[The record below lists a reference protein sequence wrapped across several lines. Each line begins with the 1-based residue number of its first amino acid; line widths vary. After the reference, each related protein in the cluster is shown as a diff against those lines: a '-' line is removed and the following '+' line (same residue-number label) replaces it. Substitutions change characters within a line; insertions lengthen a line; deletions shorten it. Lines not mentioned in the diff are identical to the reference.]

1 MENKDK
7 NYLLL
12 IGLHVLLGILIF
24 LFMPFSKLYA
34 LAILAIGLYITFKSQ
49 NKHHEVLY
57 ICGYLVGSEVFLR
70 MTQGNPI
77 YEYSKYG
84 VMAFVFLGMYFKGFS
99 RNAVPYW
106 LFLLLLVP
114 GIILGTYNLNYDTDL
129 ARIISFNISGP
140 LCLGVVSLYTFNRP
154 ITIEGV
160 QNIMLSIGLPVV
172 SCTTYLFLYT
182 PSIRD
187 VITGTSSN
195 FEASGGFGPN
205 QVSTILGLGAFVFF
219 SRVFF
224 ASKNKL
230 NLFVNLGLAIFMSY
244 RGLVTFSRGGVIT
257 CAIMLIILVLVTYFK
272 VGAKSRGKLNMLLVL
287 FSLAIFAVWSYSS
300 LETGGLIEKRYA
312 NQDAAGRVKK
322 SKFTGREKIS
332 ESEVAFFL
340 SSPIVGIGV
349 GKGLENREN
358 ETGLTVLSHNEITR
372 VMAEHGS
379 LGILALII
387 LFGTPFFLYLD
398 NKDHIYIA
406 CFVCFWLLTINHAA
420 MRTAAPA
427 FVYALSILKVV
438 NYEKPTVRRQ

>member
-1 MENKDK
+1 M
-7 NYLLL
+7 
-12 IGLHVLLGILIF
+12 IVVG
-24 LFMPFSKLYA
+24 A
-34 LAILAIGLYITFKSQ
+34 YITFQ
-49 NKHHEVLY
+49 NQNRNHEVLY
-57 ICGYLVGSEVFLR
+57 VCGYLVGSEVFLR
-70 MTQGNPI
+70 MTQGNLI
-77 YEYSKYG
+77 YEFSKYG
-84 VMAFVFLGMYFKGFS
+84 VMAFIFFGMYFKGFS
-99 RNAVPYW
+99 KNAVPYW

-114 GIILGTYNLNYDTDL
+114 GIILGSYNLNYDSDL

-140 LCLGVVSLYTFNRP
+140 LCLGAASLYTFGRRVS
-154 ITIEGV
+154 IDDIQG
-160 QNIMLSIGLPVV
+160 ILLAIGLPVI
-172 SCTTYLFLYT
+172 SCATYLFFYT

-195 FEASGGFGPN
+195 FAASGGFGPN

-224 ASKNKL
+224 ASKTKL
-230 NLFVNLGLAIFMSY
+230 ILIVNLLLALFMSY
-244 RGLVTFSRGGVIT
+244 RGLVTFSRGGMIT
-257 CAIMLIILVLVTYFK
+257 CAIMLMILFFVTYSK
-272 VGAKSRGKLNMLLVL
+272 VGARSRGKLNTLLVI
-287 FSLAIFAVWSYSS
+287 FSITIFAVWTYSS

-332 ESEVAFFL
+332 ESEIALFL
-340 SSPIVGIGV
+340 SSPVFGVGV
-349 GKGLENREN
+349 GKGVESRAED
-358 ETGLTVLSHNEITR
+358 TGMVVLSHNEITR
-372 VMAEHGS
+372 TMAEHGA
-379 LGILALII
+379 LGIIALIV
-387 LFGTPFFLYLD
+387 LFATPFFLYLD